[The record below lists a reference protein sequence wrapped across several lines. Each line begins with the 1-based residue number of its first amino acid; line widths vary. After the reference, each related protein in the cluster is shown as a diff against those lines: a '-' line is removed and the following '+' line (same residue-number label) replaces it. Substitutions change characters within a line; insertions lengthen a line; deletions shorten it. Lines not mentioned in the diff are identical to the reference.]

1 MVCDIVETWS
11 RVLKTTEKAS
21 KNKAWVKRTL
31 LPLLMTGE
39 LIDAN
44 FGQEPFVFD
53 IEGEMKESQLRI
65 HRTIENFPP
74 PGKHGDWELLLHKM
88 VSSYLVHQG
97 FAATAEAFANSTAA
111 SNSGTPLDIG
121 EDFASIRNRQVLI
134 EA

>member
-1 MVCDIVETWS
+1 MPSFLYPTVGLQTPG
-11 RVLKTTEKAS
+11 
-21 KNKAWVKRTL
+21 NWVNYNCVQIITKQDFL
-31 LPLLMTGE
+31 LIGE

-121 EDFASIRNRQVLI
+121 EDFASIRNRQVNI
-134 EA
+134 TPS